1 MAGELLRALCA
12 LATVFIPLAVAG
24 VSVAWRSH
32 RARRGTRHVGHI
44 LQRRSAPS
52 GRIG

>member
-24 VSVAWRSH
+24 VSVCWHSH
-32 RARRGTRHVGHI
+32 RAKRRTRHVGHI

-52 GRIG
+52 CRIG